1 MSDLSD
7 DERLALEFLN
17 AELPPNS
24 DLEYRAREALVRLLL
39 DEAPLNLGIRMNLA
53 WMFDPEF
60 SKDSEQLVIHIRR
73 RGRKQT
79 AHDNMAGEVA
89 EAIRRG
95 SKVDVAVADVAKKY
109 KVSERTVWRARQSWS
124 RD

>member
-17 AELPPNS
+17 AELPLNS